1 MSMLLFISNT
11 ILALGLGFFI
21 GRDSVK
27 SWGNKPILKS
37 TASKQKEML
46 KVICRQPIKS
56 FDERRQEAIETG
68 KPIIK
73 VMSK

>member
-1 MSMLLFISNT
+1 MSIVLFISNT
-11 ILALGLGFFI
+11 VLAIGLGFFI
-21 GRDSVK
+21 GK

-46 KVICRQPIKS
+46 KVIRRQPVKT